1 MACTSLL
8 YINDDNFMSLFAFI
22 LTETLL
28 KCKNF
33 VTRPMKII
41 GWIGIFCYNKKTN
54 YTAVKGGSK

>member
-1 MACTSLL
+1 
-8 YINDDNFMSLFAFI
+8 MSLFAFI

-41 GWIGIFCYNKKTN
+41 GWIGIFAIIKQTILQ
-54 YTAVKGGSK
+54 

>member
-1 MACTSLL
+1 
-8 YINDDNFMSLFAFI
+8 MSLFAFI

-33 VTRPMKII
+33 VTRRMKII

-54 YTAVKGGSK
+54 YTAAKGGSI

>member
-1 MACTSLL
+1 
-8 YINDDNFMSLFAFI
+8 MSLFAFI

-41 GWIGIFCYNKKTN
+41 GWIGIFAIIKTN
-54 YTAVKGGSK
+54 YTAVKGGSI